1 MKPPLDRISMTIPAD
16 LVRQADQLARQW
28 DRSRSWVIAE
38 AVRRLG
44 EQQKGTAMP
53 GMVAERGVATPPL
66 STVPGNAGRLDPYR
80 RRLLADDVRL
90 SPEARV
96 LAAERTARE
105 VPARSFGRLFISF
118 DRREDYLE
126 WKNLEAAGL
135 L

>member
-1 MKPPLDRISMTIPAD
+1 MTIPAD

-38 AVRRLG
+38 AIRRLD
-44 EQQKGTAMP
+44 QQQQPAPLP
-53 GMVAERGVATPPL
+53 GMVAERGIAAPPR
-66 STVPGNAGRLDPYR
+66 STLPADGGRLDPSR
-80 RRLLADDVRL
+80 RRMLADDLRL

-105 VPARSFGRLFISF
+105 VPARSYGRLFVSF
-118 DRREDYLE
+118 DRPEDYLQ
-126 WKNLEAAGL
+126 WKSLEAAGL

>member
-1 MKPPLDRISMTIPAD
+1 MKTPLDRISMTIPAD
-16 LVRQADQLARQW
+16 LVRQADQLARRW

-38 AVRRLG
+38 AVRRLS
-44 EQQKGTAMP
+44 EQQKGTPQP
-53 GMVAERGVATPPL
+53 GMVAERGIAAPPL
-66 STVPGNAGRLDPYR
+66 LTGPADGGRLDPYR

-90 SPEARV
+90 SPEDRV

-105 VPARSFGRLFISF
+105 VPARSFGRLFVSF
-118 DRREDYLE
+118 DRPEDYLE

>member
-1 MKPPLDRISMTIPAD
+1 MKTPLDRISMTIPAD
-16 LVRQADQLARQW
+16 LVRQADQLARRW

-38 AVRRLG
+38 AVRRLS
-44 EQQKGTAMP
+44 EQQKGTPAP
-53 GMVAERGVATPPL
+53 AD
-66 STVPGNAGRLDPYR
+66 NGRLDPSR

-90 SPEARV
+90 SPEDRV

-105 VPARSFGRLFISF
+105 VPARSFGRVFVSF
-118 DRREDYLE
+118 DRPEDYLE

>member
-1 MKPPLDRISMTIPAD
+1 MTIPAD
-16 LVRQADQLARQW
+16 LVRQADQLARRW

-38 AVRRLG
+38 AVRLLS
-44 EQQKGTAMP
+44 EQQKGTPEP
-53 GMVAERGVATPPL
+53 GMDG
-66 STVPGNAGRLDPYR
+66 GRLDPHR

-90 SPEARV
+90 SPEDRV

-105 VPARSFGRLFISF
+105 VPARAYGRLFISF
-118 DRREDYLE
+118 DRPEDYLE

>member
-1 MKPPLDRISMTIPAD
+1 MTIPAD

-44 EQQKGTAMP
+44 AQRHAPPLSGI
-53 GMVAERGVATPPL
+53 VAERGMAAPPR
-66 STVPGNAGRLDPYR
+66 STVPADAGRLDPSR
-80 RRLLADDVRL
+80 RRMLADDVRL

-105 VPARSFGRLFISF
+105 VPARSYGRLFISF
-118 DRREDYLE
+118 DRPEDYLA

>member
-1 MKPPLDRISMTIPAD
+1 MTIPAD
-16 LVRQADQLARQW
+16 LVRQADQLARHW

-44 EQQKGTAMP
+44 EQQKGTALP
-53 GMVAERGVATPPL
+53 GTD
-66 STVPGNAGRLDPYR
+66 AGRLDPYR

-118 DRREDYLE
+118 DRPEDYLE